1 MAGDLPLALELRHAS
16 WEDDQVHDQLRARGV
31 ALVTTD
37 TDELAEP
44 PIIRRIGP
52 LLYVRLRRTSY
63 SAADLDAW
71 AARLTPFLDDGVD
84 VCVFLRHD
92 ADGTS
97 AVAAESFLGRG
108 R

>member
-1 MAGDLPLALELRHAS
+1 MS
-16 WEDDQVHDQLRARGV
+16 WRK
-31 ALVTTD
+31 
-37 TDELAEP
+37 P

-71 AARLTPFLDDGVD
+71 AARLAPFLDDGVD

-92 ADGTS
+92 PDGTS
-97 AVAAESFLGRG
+97 ALSAESLLHR
-108 R
+108 RR